1 MVREMVTNP
10 RARDVVGVVGGK
22 PQGREKAEDHCP
34 FLFSFQGSR
43 PFAVLLNGCQG
54 NRARE
59 KSKVI
64 WILDQTN
71 ALFKNMN

>member
-1 MVREMVTNP
+1 MTNP
-10 RARDVVGVVGGK
+10 RARDVVGVVGEK